1 MYNQEIVDLVQEMLN
16 ARANNVKQ
24 ELIDMVKYQPAHG
37 MTVRECSNKV
47 VDILERM
54 QQEESMIK
62 AFDVMRDRLLNV
74 EQTPHLPRD

>member
-1 MYNQEIVDLVQEMLN
+1 MYNEQIVDLVQEMLN

-37 MTVRECSNKV
+37 MTIRECSSRV

-54 QQEESMIK
+54 QQEESMVK
-62 AFDVMRDRLLNV
+62 AFDVMKDRLLDV

>member
-16 ARANNVKQ
+16 ARANKVKQ
-24 ELIDMVKYQPAHG
+24 ELIDMVKYQPAHH
-37 MTVRECSNKV
+37 MTVRECSSRV

-54 QQEESMIK
+54 QQEESMVQ
-62 AFDVMRDRLLNV
+62 AFDVIKDRLLDV

>member
-16 ARANNVKQ
+16 ARANKVKQ

-37 MTVRECSNKV
+37 MTIKECSGKM

-54 QQEESMIK
+54 QQEESMIE
-62 AFDVMRDRLLNV
+62 AFEVMKDRLLDV
-74 EQTPHLPRD
+74 DQQVHLPR

>member
-16 ARANNVKQ
+16 ARANKVKQ

-37 MTVRECSNKV
+37 MTVRECGSRV

-54 QQEESMIK
+54 QQEESMVK
-62 AFDVMRDRLLNV
+62 AFDVMKDRLLDI